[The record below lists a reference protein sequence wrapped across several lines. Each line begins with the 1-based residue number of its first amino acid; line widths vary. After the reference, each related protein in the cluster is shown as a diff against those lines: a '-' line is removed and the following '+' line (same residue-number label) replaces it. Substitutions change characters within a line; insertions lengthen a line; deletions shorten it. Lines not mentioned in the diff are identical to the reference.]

1 MPSKSPDD
9 LLEPDA
15 LKDARPVL
23 RGEGSRDALPPT
35 RLASTA
41 YVTFTVP
48 TTVQIPRTINPQIAD
63 YAVRAF
69 YGVTYS
75 WHNHQ
80 DGDGVLATR
89 DTIQA
94 FVTALLESG
103 AVTVLYEDAKHEQT
117 ARTLYP
123 SAVMLTEEHYVAC
136 KAYCTFRQRT
146 QTFRLDRMRC
156 VHLVTFPGEAAAA

>member
-1 MPSKSPDD
+1 M
-9 LLEPDA
+9 
-15 LKDARPVL
+15 
-23 RGEGSRDALPPT
+23 
-35 RLASTA
+35 ASTA

-48 TTVQIPRTINPQIAD
+48 TTVQIPRTITPQTDPQTAD

-94 FVTALLESG
+94 FVTALMESG
-103 AVTVLYEDAKHEQT
+103 AVTVLYEDVKHEQT

-156 VHLVTFPGEAAAA
+156 VHPVTFPGEVAAA

>member
-1 MPSKSPDD
+1 M
-9 LLEPDA
+9 
-15 LKDARPVL
+15 
-23 RGEGSRDALPPT
+23 
-35 RLASTA
+35 ASTA
-41 YVTFTVP
+41 YVNFTVP
-48 TTVQIPRTINPQIAD
+48 TTAQIPRTITPETDPQTAD

-69 YGVTYS
+69 YGVSYS

-94 FVTALLESG
+94 FVTALMESG
-103 AVTVLYEDAKHEQT
+103 AVTVLYEDAKHDLT

-136 KAYCTFRQRT
+136 KAYCTYRQKV

-156 VHLVTFPGEAAAA
+156 VHAVTVPGEVAAA